1 MFLVHADRPRRDV
14 RVRAITTSALAAGG
28 LALVVGAA
36 WADAASGL
44 STVPS
49 SAPAAP
55 STTPQVLTS
64 FAGYSEPV
72 TSPPDTTLAA
82 SPTEVMELVNDNY
95 LITGRTG
102 KGTSGTLEALV
113 GTSNVFLSDPQ
124 VIWDPATS
132 RFYFSVFEN
141 RGRTKPNE
149 GLAWGFSKTANPAAA
164 SDFCT
169 YFARFNYG
177 ATSFPDRDSLGDT
190 ADFLLIAGNRFSTE
204 TESWSGSDLAWITKP
219 PAGSSCPEASS
230 FKKGIT
236 KLTNPDGTAPWTP
249 VPSRQVDSDGTGWV
263 LATQR
268 SSASAALTLVRVT
281 KTATGQA
288 KLEPPVSVAVPEYS
302 RPPSAPQV
310 GHDLEGRP
318 AHPIETRIY
327 LTEVVMAYDPRLG
340 HIALWTAHTIAGG
353 AGAEVRWYEINPV
366 SVSVDQLGTV
376 SDPKLYVFNGT
387 VSPDRLV
394 NGSTSAFGSNAVINV
409 NTSSA
414 SSYSAIQMVGSTKG
428 QAQSGLVLVK
438 QSPGPNIESTCTQ
451 PSYGE
456 VCRWG
461 DYSGATPDPGASA
474 TGEAGKVWLA
484 NQWNVAPES
493 VPSRDPWRTTIWRAS
508 P

>member
-1 MFLVHADRPRRDV
+1 MFFIHAHRPRHGS
-14 RVRAITTSALAAGG
+14 RVPAIAMSVAWG
-28 LALVVGAA
+28 LALISGAA
-36 WADAASGL
+36 PAGAASSL
-44 STVPS
+44 STSPS
-49 SAPAAP
+49 PEPAAA
-55 STTPQVLTS
+55 STTPQILTS
-64 FAGYSEPV
+64 FPGYSEPV

-82 SPTEVMELVNDNY
+82 SPTQVMELVNDNY
-95 LITGRTG
+95 LITDRTG

-149 GLAWGFSKTANPAAA
+149 GLAWGFSKTANPASA

-177 ATSFPDRDSLGDT
+177 ATSFPDRDSLGDSS
-190 ADFLLIAGNRFSTE
+190 DFLLIASNRFSTE
-204 TESWSGSDLAWITKP
+204 NESWLGSDLAWITKP
-219 PAGSSCPEASS
+219 PPGSSCPEASS
-230 FKKGIT
+230 FKKGIK
-236 KLTNPDGTAPWTP
+236 KLSNPDGTAPWTP

-263 LATQR
+263 LATPR
-268 SSASAALTLVRVT
+268 YSASAALTLVQVT
-281 KTATGQA
+281 ATATGKA
-288 KLEPPVSVAVPEYS
+288 KLAPPVSVAVPEYGA
-302 RPPSAPQV
+302 PPSAPQA
-310 GHDLEGRP
+310 GHDLEGKP

-327 LTEVVMAYDPRLG
+327 LTQVVMAYDPRIG
-340 HIALWTAHTIAGG
+340 HTALWTDHTIAGG

-366 SVSVDQLGTV
+366 SVSVDQLATV
-376 SDPKLYVFNGT
+376 ADPKLYVFNGT

-414 SSYSAIQMVGSTKG
+414 TTYPAIQMAGSTNG

-438 QSPGPNIESTCTQ
+438 QSPGPNIESTCAQ

-461 DYSGATPDPGASA
+461 DYSGAAPDPGASPTA
-474 TGEAGKVWLA
+474 VAGNVWLA
-484 NQWNVAPES
+484 NQWNVAQEANPAG
-493 VPSRDPWRTTIWRAS
+493 PPWRTTIWRAS